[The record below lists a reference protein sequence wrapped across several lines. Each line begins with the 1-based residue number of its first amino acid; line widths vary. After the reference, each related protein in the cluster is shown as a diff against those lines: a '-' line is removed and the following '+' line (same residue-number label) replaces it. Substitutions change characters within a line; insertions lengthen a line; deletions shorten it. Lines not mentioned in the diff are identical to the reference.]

1 MAYTN
6 FVQAREQSM
15 ATPLT
20 GTPTTPQP
28 QRKSRLVLWI
38 GLAVI
43 ILLIATGV
51 GFFLFQN
58 RSSPEKALDAYCS
71 ALQSRD
77 YQIAYNQLSSGLH
90 SQFTESQFAGAVS
103 EKYSQVSSCA
113 HSSPDASESTAASML
128 TLSYSAV
135 SKEVAAVSLVQENN
149 AWKISKGVRLST
161 PTRTLTIF
169 CNALKSGDYQT
180 LYNRLSSRSQ
190 SQVSEQVFAKA
201 AQISL
206 ATDGGL
212 KGCTV
217 NNVREKGSSA
227 SGMVALTFGN
237 NKSETDIVPMVYEKG
252 VWKLDIKQ

>member
-1 MAYTN
+1 
-6 FVQAREQSM
+6 M

-28 QRKSRLVLWI
+28 QRKKRLGLWI
-38 GLAVI
+38 ALALVAL
-43 ILLIATGV
+43 ILLGGAVV
-51 GFFLFQN
+51 GAIVYIT
-58 RSSPEKALDAYCS
+58 RSTSTPQETLDSYCS

-77 YQIAYNQLSSGLH
+77 YQMAYNQLSSGLQ
-90 SQFTESQFAGAVS
+90 SQFTKSQFITAAT

-113 HSSPDASESTAASML
+113 HSSPDASGSTATSTL
-128 TLSYSAV
+128 TLRYAAV
-135 SKEVAAVSLVQENN
+135 SKEDAPVSLAQENN
-149 AWKISKGVRLST
+149 AWKISQGVRLST

-180 LYNRLSSRSQ
+180 LYNQLSSRSQ

-201 AQISL
+201 AQIAL
-206 ATDGGL
+206 ANDGGL

-217 NNVREKGSSA
+217 SNVREKGSNA
-227 SGMVALTFGN
+227 SGMVALAFGN
-237 NKSETDIVPMVYEKG
+237 NKSETDTVPLVYEKG